1 MVLDYS
7 QVFNGFP
14 SKKFYWSSSA
24 NYIFASL
31 PFINPKYI
39 KDFEAMR
46 TYFSGEYDRVL
57 IQGSGHHVVID
68 DDIIIPPKPV
78 TELDR
83 LAYVIYTIEDQC

>member
-1 MVLDYS
+1 
-7 QVFNGFP
+7 
-14 SKKFYWSSSA
+14 
-24 NYIFASL
+24 
-31 PFINPKYI
+31 
-39 KDFEAMR
+39 MR